1 MKGVLDKSAVTGLEV
16 SAYKIPTD
24 QPESDGTLKWDSTTM
39 VLVEVSAG
47 GETGLGYSYAS
58 AATGKFI
65 EELLAEVVVGQ
76 HALEIPKIWNVM
88 VHAVRNQGREGVSS
102 MAISAVDNALWDL
115 KGKLLGQS
123 VVSLLGA
130 SRGSVEVY
138 GSGGFTSYD
147 DATLQK
153 QLSGWVAQGMSKVK
167 MKIGRG
173 RELERVRAAREAINP
188 DTELYVD
195 ANGAYTRKQAL
206 AFAEAFSDFYVT
218 WFEEPV
224 VSHDHVGLRLLR
236 DRAPAGMAITMG
248 EYGYGLPHFRRM
260 LEEQSVDIL
269 QADATRCA
277 GITGWLKVAHLAE
290 AFELPLSSHC
300 APTLHVHPGCSAK
313 VTMHLEYFHDHA
325 RIERLLFDGAPEPK
339 SGKLTPDL
347 SRPGL
352 GLEFRRKDAEKFAV

>member
-1 MKGVLDKSAVTGLEV
+1 MNETNETTVAELKV
-16 SAYKIPTD
+16 SAYKVPTD
-24 QPESDGTLKWDSTTM
+24 QPESDGTLTWDSTTL

-65 EELLAEVVVGQ
+65 EELLARVVEGRD
-76 HALEIPKIWNVM
+76 ALDIPGAWNAM
-88 VHAVRNQGREGVSS
+88 VHAVRNEGRGGVSS

-123 VVSLLGA
+123 VASLLGR
-130 SRGSVEVY
+130 SRDRIEVY

-147 DATLQK
+147 DATLQR
-153 QLSGWVAQGMSKVK
+153 QLGGWVAQGMTKVK

-173 RELERVRAAREAINP
+173 RALERVKAARAAIGP

-195 ANGAYTRKQAL
+195 ANGAYTRKEAL
-206 AFAEAFSDFYVT
+206 AFAEAFSNFYVT

-224 VSHDHVGLRLLR
+224 VSHDHVGLRLMR
-236 DRAPAGMAITMG
+236 DRAPAGMNITVG
-248 EYGYGLPHFRRM
+248 EYGYDLVYFRRM
-260 LEEQSVDIL
+260 LEMQAVDIL
-269 QADATRCA
+269 QADCTRCA

-290 AFELPLSSHC
+290 AFEVPLSSHC

-325 RIERLLFDGAPEPK
+325 RIEGMFFDGLPELK
-339 SGKLTPDL
+339 DGYLTPDL

-352 GLEFRRKDAEKFAV
+352 GLEFRRADAQQYAL

>member
-1 MKGVLDKSAVTGLEV
+1 MAETTVTDLKV

-24 QPESDGTLKWDSTTM
+24 QPESDGTLQWDSTTL

-65 EELLAEVVVGQ
+65 EELLVGVVKGRN
-76 HALEIPKIWNVM
+76 ALDIPGAWNAM
-88 VHAVRNQGREGVSS
+88 VHAVRNQGRGGVSS

-130 SRGSVEVY
+130 SSSSVEVY

-147 DATLQK
+147 DDTLQK
-153 QLSGWVAQGMSKVK
+153 QLSGWVAEGMTKVK

-173 RELERVRAAREAINP
+173 RTLERVKAAREAVHP

-195 ANGAYTRKQAL
+195 ANGAYERKEAL
-206 AFAEAFSDFYVT
+206 AFAEKFTDFYVT

-224 VSHDHVGLRLLR
+224 VSHDHVGLRLMR

-248 EYGYGLPHFRRM
+248 EYGYDLPYFRRL
-260 LEEQSVDIL
+260 LEKQSVDIL
-269 QADATRCA
+269 QADCTRCA
-277 GITGWLKVAHLAE
+277 GISGWLKVAHLAE

-300 APTLHVHPGCSAK
+300 APTLHVQPGCSAK

-325 RIERLLFDGAPEPK
+325 RIEQMLFDGAPKPQN
-339 SGKLTPDL
+339 GQLTPDR

-352 GLEFRRKDAEKFAV
+352 GLEFRRQDAAPYAV

>member
-1 MKGVLDKSAVTGLEV
+1 MDETTVTDLKV

-24 QPESDGTLKWDSTTM
+24 RPESDGTLKWDSTTL

-47 GETGLGYSYAS
+47 GKTGLGYSYAS

-65 EELLAEVVVGQ
+65 EELLAGVVKGRD
-76 HALEIPKIWNVM
+76 ALDIPGTWNAM
-88 VHAVRNQGREGVSS
+88 VHAVRNQGRGGVSS

-123 VVSLLGA
+123 VVSLLGR
-130 SRGSVEVY
+130 SRNSVEVY

-147 DATLQK
+147 DDTLQK
-153 QLSGWVAQGMSKVK
+153 QLSGWVTEGMTKVK

-173 RELERVRAAREAINP
+173 RELERVKAARDAIGP

-195 ANGAYTRKQAL
+195 ANGAYTRKEAL
-206 AFAEAFSDFYVT
+206 AFAEKFTDYYVT

-224 VSHDHVGLRLLR
+224 VSHDHVGLRLMR
-236 DRAPAGMAITMG
+236 DRAPAGMAITVG
-248 EYGYGLPHFRRM
+248 EYGYDLPYFRRL

-269 QADATRCA
+269 QADCTRCA

-290 AFELPLSSHC
+290 AFELSLSSHC
-300 APTLHVHPGCSAK
+300 APGLHVQPGCSAK

-325 RIERLLFDGAPEPK
+325 RIERMFFGGLPELK
-339 SGKLTPDL
+339 NGHLIPDL

-352 GLEFRRKDAEKFAV
+352 GLEFRRQDAAPYAV

>member
-1 MKGVLDKSAVTGLEV
+1 M
-16 SAYKIPTD
+16 
-24 QPESDGTLKWDSTTM
+24 
-39 VLVEVSAG
+39 
-47 GETGLGYSYAS
+47 
-58 AATGKFI
+58 
-65 EELLAEVVVGQ
+65 
-76 HALEIPKIWNVM
+76 
-88 VHAVRNQGREGVSS
+88 
-102 MAISAVDNALWDL
+102 

-130 SRGSVEVY
+130 SSSSVEVY

-147 DATLQK
+147 DDTLQK
-153 QLSGWVAQGMSKVK
+153 QLSGWVAEGMTKVK

-173 RELERVRAAREAINP
+173 RTLERVKAAREAVHP

-195 ANGAYTRKQAL
+195 ANGAYTRKEAL
-206 AFAEAFSDFYVT
+206 AFAEKFTDFYVT

-224 VSHDHVGLRLLR
+224 VSHDHVGLRLMR

-248 EYGYGLPHFRRM
+248 EYGYDLPYFRRL

-269 QADATRCA
+269 QADCTRCA
-277 GITGWLKVAHLAE
+277 GISGWLKVAHLAE

-300 APTLHVHPGCSAK
+300 APTLHVQPGCSAK

-325 RIERLLFDGAPEPK
+325 RIEQMLFDGAPKPQN
-339 SGKLTPDL
+339 GQLTPDR

-352 GLEFRRKDAEKFAV
+352 GLEFRRQDAAPYAV

>member
-1 MKGVLDKSAVTGLEV
+1 MKVTIDKLNV
-16 SAYKIPTD
+16 SAYKVPTD
-24 QPESDGTLKWDSTTM
+24 QPEADGTLEWDSTTM
-39 VLVEVSAG
+39 VLAEVSAG
-47 GETGLGYSYAS
+47 GKTGLGYTYAA

-65 EELLAEVVVGQ
+65 EEVLVGVVKGRN
-76 HALEIPKIWNVM
+76 ALDIPGAWNAM
-88 VHAVRNQGREGVSS
+88 VHAVRNEGRGGVSS

-130 SRGSVEVY
+130 SRNSVEVY

-147 DATLQK
+147 DKTLQT
-153 QLSGWVAQGMSKVK
+153 QLSGWVAEGMTKVK

-173 RELERVRAAREAINP
+173 RALERVKAAREAIGP

-195 ANGAYTRKQAL
+195 ANGAYTRKEAL
-206 AFAEAFSDFYVT
+206 AFAEKFTDYYVT

-224 VSHDHVGLRLLR
+224 VSHDHVGLRLMR

-248 EYGYGLPHFRRM
+248 EYGYDLPYFRRL

-269 QADATRCA
+269 QADCTRCA
-277 GITGWLKVAHLAE
+277 GISGWLKVAHLAE

-300 APTLHVHPGCSAK
+300 APSLHVQPGCSAK

-325 RIERLLFDGAPEPK
+325 RIERLFFSGLPELKDGR
-339 SGKLTPDL
+339 LYPDL

-352 GLEFRRKDAEKFAV
+352 GLEFRRADAQQYAL

>member
-1 MKGVLDKSAVTGLEV
+1 MVVDTAIDNLSV

-24 QPESDGTLKWDSTTM
+24 RPESDGTLEWNSTTM
-39 VLVEVSAG
+39 VLAEISAG
-47 GETGLGYSYAS
+47 GKTGLGYTYAA

-65 EELLAEVVVGQ
+65 EEVLAGVVKGRN
-76 HALEIPKIWNVM
+76 ALDIPGAWNAM
-88 VHAVRNQGREGVSS
+88 VHAVRNEGRGGVSS

-130 SRGSVEVY
+130 SRSSVEVY

-147 DATLQK
+147 DATLQE
-153 QLSGWVAQGMSKVK
+153 QLSGWVAEGMTKVK

-173 RELERVRAAREAINP
+173 RALERVKAARAAIHP

-195 ANGAYTRKQAL
+195 ANGAYTRKEAL
-206 AFAEAFSDFYVT
+206 AFAEKFTDYYVT

-224 VSHDHVGLRLLR
+224 VSYDHVGLRLMR

-248 EYGYGLPHFRRM
+248 EYGYDLPYFRRL

-269 QADATRCA
+269 QADCTRCA
-277 GITGWLKVAHLAE
+277 GISGWLKVAHLAE

-300 APTLHVHPGCSAK
+300 APSLHVQPGCSAK

-325 RIERLLFDGAPEPK
+325 RIERLFFSGLPELKDGR
-339 SGKLTPDL
+339 LYPDL

-352 GLEFRRKDAEKFAV
+352 GLEFRRADAQQYAL

>member
-1 MKGVLDKSAVTGLEV
+1 MLEISRLSV

-47 GETGLGYSYAS
+47 DKTGLGYSYAS

-65 EELLAEVVVGQ
+65 EEVLAEVVRGRN
-76 HALEIPKIWNVM
+76 ALDIPGTWNAM
-88 VHAVRNQGREGVSS
+88 VHAVRNQGQGGVSS

-123 VVSLLGA
+123 VVNLLGA
-130 SRGSVEVY
+130 SRESIEIY

-147 DATLQK
+147 DATLQE
-153 QLSGWVAQGMSKVK
+153 QFSGWVAQGMTKVK

-173 RELERVRAAREAINP
+173 RELERVKAAREAVQP
-188 DTELYVD
+188 ETELYVD

-206 AFAEAFSDFYVT
+206 AFAERFTDFYVT

-224 VSHDHVGLRLLR
+224 VSHDHIGLQLMR

-248 EYGYGLPHFRRM
+248 EYGYDLPYFRRM
-260 LEEQSVDIL
+260 LEAQAVDIL
-269 QADATRCA
+269 QADCTRCA
-277 GITGWLKVAHLAE
+277 GISGWLKVAHLAE

-300 APTLHVHPGCSAK
+300 APTLHVQPGCSAK
-313 VTMHLEYFHDHA
+313 VTLHLEYFHDHA
-325 RIERLLFDGAPEPK
+325 RIEQLFFDGAPEPK
-339 SGKLTPDL
+339 DGKLTPDVA
-347 SRPGL
+347 RPGL
-352 GLEFRRKDAEKFAV
+352 GLEFKRQDAAPYLV